1 MLKNP
6 GLRINAIVLLLT
18 VLILAIGCSTSKEVK
33 VLASVSGSQIELKKG
48 QTLVFTLE
56 SNPTTGFQWEV
67 TENDESILQQ
77 KGEAEFKSS
86 ETRNPP
92 ASGKGGTETF
102 RFDAQSTGNVT
113 LKLVYHRSWEKD
125 IEPLKTFTLQIK
137 VR

>member
-1 MLKNP
+1 MLRNY

-18 VLILAIGCSTSKEVK
+18 VLVLAIGCSTSREVK
-33 VLASVSGSQIELKKG
+33 VVASVSGSQIELKKG

-56 SNPTTGFQWEV
+56 SNPTTGYQWEV
-67 TENDESILQQ
+67 IENEESILQQ

-86 ETRNPP
+86 NTGNPP

-102 RFDAQSTGNVT
+102 RFDARSAGNVI
-113 LKLVYHRSWEKD
+113 LKLVYHRSWEKEV
-125 IEPLKTFTLQIK
+125 EPLKTFTLHVV